1 MPDDIANCAST
12 GTMHGLSLHYR
23 HLRQATEDSLD
34 HLTTGSA
41 RANKICAVAFLE
53 AEAAAGE
60 CRARLHETPRAI
72 CSCGFAIVT
81 ITLIITMPMI
91 LGILIRAVFFMRA
104 VATASSVGSGC
115 PCSQT
120 WHCSRLVR
128 PRSRSREVFLLHDY
142 RCRPSA
148 ARKLLSRSRGLS
160 DLLTR

>member
-1 MPDDIANCAST
+1 MQ
-12 GTMHGLSLHYR
+12 GLLLHNW

-41 RANKICAVAFLE
+41 GANKICAVAFLE

-91 LGILIRAVFFMRA
+91 LGVLMRAVFLMGA
-104 VATASSVGSGC
+104 VVTASSVGGGR

-120 WHCSRLVR
+120 WH
-128 PRSRSREVFLLHDY
+128 
-142 RCRPSA
+142 
-148 ARKLLSRSRGLS
+148 
-160 DLLTR
+160 